1 MMRAIVWTAYGPPD
15 VLQLKEV
22 EQPRP
27 AANEILVRVR
37 ATTVTAG
44 EVEMRRSGSFNV
56 LTIPLRLYFGVFRP
70 RGQRIMGQEL
80 AGDVVGV
87 GSDVTRFEVGDRICA
102 HNGFRFGGYAEYA
115 TLPET
120 GMIARVP
127 EQVSYEQAT
136 TLPTAGLY
144 ARYFFERAKPQS
156 GQSVLVNGGGGSI
169 GSFTLQ
175 LAKRA
180 GAVSTAVDD
189 SGKLE
194 FMRSLGADRVVDY
207 TIEDF
212 TDTPA
217 AYDYIF
223 DVIDKSSFRQAAKA
237 LKPSG
242 VFLHSNLSLIQFIQ
256 RKLSRHR
263 GGRSSAFVTEREG
276 REGLSDLLQLVAA
289 GELQVPIDRSYPLDA
304 IADAHRYAETGQ
316 KKGHIVIAVS
326 D

>member
-1 MMRAIVWTAYGPPD
+1 MWTAYGPPD

-44 EVEMRRSGSFNV
+44 EVEMRRSGPFNV

-80 AGDVVGV
+80 AGAVVAV

-120 GMIARVP
+120 GMIARIP

-136 TLPTAGLY
+136 ALPTAGLY
-144 ARYFFERAKPQS
+144 ARYFLERAKPQT
-156 GQSVLVNGGGGSI
+156 GQSVLVNGGAGSI
-169 GSFTLQ
+169 GSFVVQ
-175 LAKRA
+175 LAKKS
-180 GAVSTAVDD
+180 GAAATAVDG
-189 SGKLE
+189 SEKLE
-194 FMRSLGADRVVDY
+194 FMKSLGADHVVDY
-207 TIEDF
+207 TTEDF
-212 TDTPA
+212 TNTPD

-223 DVIDKSSFRQAAKA
+223 DVIDKSSFREAAKA
-237 LKPSG
+237 LKPGG
-242 VFLHSNLSLIQFIQ
+242 VYLHSNLSLVRFIQ

-263 GGRSSAFVTEREG
+263 GGRSSVFVTDQNDIA
-276 REGLSDLLQLVAA
+276 GLRTLLDLVAS
-289 GELQVPIDRSYPLDA
+289 GEIRVPIDRTYPLEA
-304 IADAHRYAETGQ
+304 IADAHRHAETGQ
-316 KKGHIVIAVS
+316 KEGHIVISV
-326 D
+326 